1 MADSASTDAFGQPSA
16 PEGHY
21 PHHWEADVVLRD
33 GGTAHLRPIRPQD
46 AQALQDFHIHQS
58 ESSTYLRFF
67 SYKTR
72 LTSAELKRF
81 TEVDYSNRVALVIT
95 LGDEIMGVGRYDRL
109 ADPTEAEVAF
119 NIADRH
125 QGRGL
130 GSILLEHLAAAAREN
145 QIRRFTAEVLP
156 ENRKMLTVFAEAGYA
171 VSRHFDEGVVSVEFE
186 IDPTEKSR
194 AVMESRE
201 HRSESKSVLGL
212 LAPTSV
218 AVIGASRTWGTL
230 GYQLLEHIVEGGFT
244 GRVYAVNP
252 EALELGG
259 MMAHAR
265 IGEVPETVDLAL
277 VAVPYDEVPGVVAE
291 CAAAG
296 VKGVVIASGGF
307 AERGEGGLL
316 RQREI
321 VRHARAHGMRVV
333 GPESLGVVN
342 TDPRVRLNA
351 SLAPRLPRRGSLGL
365 FSQSASIGV
374 ALYAA
379 AEQRRLG
386 FTAIFSSGNRADVSG
401 NDLMQYWEDDE
412 PTRAVGLYFE
422 SFGNPR
428 KFSRISRRLAR
439 SKPVIVAKSDVT
451 GLRLPPGH
459 SVRTTQAPPGALD
472 AVLRQSGVIRVGTIE
487 GLIDVAQIAV
497 GRLPTG
503 PNVAVLSNALGLARV
518 VADSAEGEG
527 LNVVAVA
534 GDLDLSQ
541 GQSRALPEMNR
552 RLTDM
557 GAREDVHA
565 VVVAVLPAPG
575 VRVPALAETLAEAA
589 EALGKTVVAAFPGV
603 IDRRVDTEGLLPAAD
618 GAPQDAAPSAAAGSA
633 PEAVPAAAPATVP
646 SYASAGDAVAAL
658 AAVVRYS
665 EWLAR
670 DQGPLFEA
678 DFDDDAAEA
687 IIGSALAGVEG
698 TELRQLGP
706 EDAARLLA
714 CYGIAVLPALG
725 IATADEAVAAADAL
739 GWPVAIKSAADNLRA
754 RLDLGAVRLDVR
766 DAADLRAEFDQ
777 MRTALGP
784 YGEAHFEVQSM
795 APLGQACVIRAIEDP
810 LLGPILSFGLAG
822 DAVSLLDD
830 WAHRMTPLTTGDV
843 HEIVRAPRTAV
854 KLYGHEG
861 LPALD
866 VPALEDLVGR
876 VSLLKDRHPEVSLLE
891 LKPVVVSAQGLTVL
905 AASVWVG
912 NAAQRMDSARR
923 AMIAQ

>member
-1 MADSASTDAFGQPSA
+1 MADSASISA
-16 PEGHY
+16 SDGHY

-33 GGTAHLRPIRPQD
+33 GGTAHLRPIRPED
-46 AQALQDFHIHQS
+46 APALQDFHIHQS

-67 SYKTR
+67 SFKTR
-72 LTSAELKRF
+72 LTNAELKRF

-95 LGDEIMGVGRYDRL
+95 LGEEIMGVGRYDRL
-109 ADPTEAEVAF
+109 TDPTEAEVAF

-145 QIRRFTAEVLP
+145 QIRRFTADVLP

-201 HRSESKSVLGL
+201 HRSEAKSVLGL

-259 MMAHAR
+259 MMAYAR

-296 VKGVVIASGGF
+296 VKGVVVASGGF
-307 AERGEGGLL
+307 AERGEEGLL

-342 TDPRVRLNA
+342 TDPEVRLNA

-379 AEQRRLG
+379 AEHRRLG

-472 AVLRQSGVIRVGTIE
+472 AVLRQSGVIRVETIE

-497 GRLPTG
+497 GRLPAG

-541 GQSRALPEMNR
+541 GQSLALPELRR
-552 RLTDM
+552 RLTEV

-565 VVVAVLPAPG
+565 VVVAVLPAAG
-575 VRVPALAETLAEAA
+575 VRVPALAETMAEAA
-589 EALGKTVVAAFPGV
+589 ESFGKTVVAAFPGV
-603 IDRRVDTEGLLPAAD
+603 IDRHVDTAGLLPVAEEAS
-618 GAPQDAAPSAAAGSA
+618 QDAAPSPAETRAGST
-633 PEAVPAAAPATVP
+633 PEVVPGGAPATVP
-646 SYASAGDAVAAL
+646 SYTSAGDAVTAL
-658 AAVVRYS
+658 AAVARYS
-665 EWLAR
+665 EWLPR

-687 IIGSALAGVEG
+687 IIGPALTGVEG

-706 EDAARLLA
+706 EDAARLLE
-714 CYGIAVLPALG
+714 CYGISVLPARG
-725 IATADEAVAAADAL
+725 VATADEAVAAADAL

-766 DAADLRAEFDQ
+766 DAPDLRAEFDQ
-777 MRTALGP
+777 MRTALGL

-854 KLYGHEG
+854 KLLGHEG

-891 LKPVVVSAQGLTVL
+891 LKPVVVSAQGFTVL

-923 AMIAQ
+923 ALIAQ